1 MKTSFKTLLLAG
13 LSTVVLTSC
22 LPEDSSVDAVGVES
36 ERVESL
42 STYYAQSFSQYANS
56 SLNAL
61 IESPLWKT
69 QTIVEGSIDLNT
81 MAFGNLDLGNAE
93 DMLHSAYCRIGAD
106 SEPHL
111 ITWFESVSDEGDL
124 EMKGLSD
131 NAAGI
136 VNNKVKTVM
145 SGDLYG
151 IASVDDTGV
160 RIVMKDGNEKVLSGA
175 CENLNIPR
183 GSAVAVVKLD
193 APEEVITAQ
202 SRTFTRAENC
212 PVGQSGTITQQIST
226 QVLPDGMITV
236 GGNVY
241 NTEGDLLSS
250 NDPNWSVL
258 SNVCL
263 NDITSNVA
271 VNSVTGDSSNLASL
285 QQQFEQ
291 PPEDV
296 PALEEPVP
304 DVCAS
309 VEVPVCPANSTISM
323 FEDNN
328 GCATA
333 RCTCE
338 VSISQETQD
347 REEECGEG
355 FEGNIFI
362 IEERDVTTNES
373 CSITYGEW
381 TETSRDDSQCVP
393 ETLECDPSS
402 DDGTRTT
409 TQECPNDSSKSIT
422 ITEQCSGT
430 ADNFVEIFRDESQ
443 CDIVE
448 CNPSSDEGTR
458 TTTQECPNDS
468 SKSITITE
476 QCSGTADN
484 FVEISRDESQCDIV
498 ECNPSSDDGTRTT
511 TQECPNDSSKSI
523 TITEQ
528 CSGTADN
535 FVEISR
541 DESQCVSDGQ
551 CSPLPDLTCGADE
564 RVDDY
569 EDDNGCPAQKCVSCP
584 KEDTPEYKCPFND
597 AEYFRTRF
605 YDCKKHV
612 WKEWTSNFDKVC
624 LPCEGS
630 DWEGKVVNTREN
642 IKCTYSDET
651 FTARQIN
658 VCGRGPVWD
667 YSERDQVCTTQCEGS
682 DWEGKV
688 VNTRENLKC
697 TYGDETFTARQ
708 INVCGKGSVWDYSE
722 RDQVC
727 TTQCEGSHMD
737 GKIETKVIQCGFPT
751 VGSFIT
757 TRTYSCD
764 TQSWSRWTVPP
775 QDLCVC
781 EDPNE

>member
-1 MKTSFKTLLLAG
+1 MVLKNLQRLCLIA
-13 LSTVVLTSC
+13 LSAMVLTSC

-263 NDITSNVA
+263 NDITVASITPPTINTDTSQFANVQ
-271 VNSVTGDSSNLASL
+271 N
-285 QQQFEQ
+285 FEQ
-291 PPEDV
+291 V
-296 PALEEPVP
+296 VEE
-304 DVCAS
+304 
-309 VEVPVCPANSTISM
+309 
-323 FEDNN
+323 
-328 GCATA
+328 A
-333 RCTCE
+333 RE
-338 VSISQETQD
+338 NPGD
-347 REEECGEG
+347 P
-355 FEGNIFI
+355 
-362 IEERDVTTNES
+362 
-373 CSITYGEW
+373 ITY
-381 TETSRDDSQCVP
+381 R
-393 ETLECDPSS
+393 
-402 DDGTRTT
+402 DDGTVQPEFDEDSICHENSGLNIAYVVDASRSIDDEEWNNMNRFIKAFHRDLPNVEYSTT
-409 TQECPNDSSKSIT
+409 TTFTSQVQTSISNADRMSSFIES
-422 ITEQCSGT
+422 
-430 ADNFVEIFRDESQ
+430 DESLRKQ
-443 CDIVE
+443 NVGGTNIGGGLANSYSLTNQYLSQSYYQPLMRLKQFEIGYDQY
-448 CNPSSDEGTR
+448 NPSTQARNELNRWIRDNQDWQEDNIDKTLTILITDGRHNYGQEPVAEANKLRKMSNIFVIGIGDEVDEENLQKISCR
-458 TTTQECPNDS
+458 QDNYEYVDS
-468 SKSITITE
+468 Y
-476 QCSGTADN
+476 ADLRSN
-484 FVEISRDESQCDIV
+484 GRDI
-498 ECNPSSDDGTRTT
+498 
-511 TQECPNDSSKSI
+511 
-523 TITEQ
+523 
-528 CSGTADN
+528 
-535 FVEISR
+535 
-541 DESQCVSDGQ
+541 
-551 CSPLPDLTCGADE
+551 L
-564 RVDDY
+564 
-569 EDDNGCPAQKCVSCP
+569 
-584 KEDTPEYKCPFND
+584 
-597 AEYFRTRF
+597 
-605 YDCKKHV
+605 
-612 WKEWTSNFDKVC
+612 DKVC
-624 LPCEGS
+624 SRKAIPTSCDGEIDPNNNGGVEIIETVETDITETETVTVDEYYLWRTEAV
-630 DWEGKVVNTREN
+630 ERFEELEN
-642 IKCTYSDET
+642 EIKQFEANNQSAENRRQAAAAR
-651 FTARQIN
+651 ARQQRNAASANARAEALANRTPAEIAAA
-658 VCGRGPVWD
+658 
-667 YSERDQVCTTQCEGS
+667 EAAAATAAA
-682 DWEGKV
+682 
-688 VNTRENLKC
+688 
-697 TYGDETFTARQ
+697 ARQ
-708 INVCGKGSVWDYSE
+708 TRIDEYNVQRAAQAEARARQAAATRRVQQAEQARINALD
-722 RDQVC
+722 
-727 TTQCEGSHMD
+727 
-737 GKIETKVIQCGFPT
+737 
-751 VGSFIT
+751 
-757 TRTYSCD
+757 
-764 TQSWSRWTVPP
+764 
-775 QDLCVC
+775 
-781 EDPNE
+781 